1 MVLDQAGPAVIACDN
16 IAERELVAIKRFK
29 GIDKSSMRKIKPSRN
44 NYVVSIIETYFEGE
58 NMVIVY
64 EHMDISLRN
73 VTSIL
78 QGPFKP
84 FHIAAICK
92 EVILGFNRTRP
103 NIAGLEIACARSFF
117 YT

>member
-1 MVLDQAGPAVIACDN
+1 MVLDRAGPAVIACDN
-16 IAERELVAIKRFK
+16 TAERELVAIKRFQ
-29 GIDKSSMRKIKPSRN
+29 GIDKSSMRKITLSRN
-44 NYVVSIIETYFEGE
+44 NYVVSIIETFFEGE

-78 QGPFKP
+78 QGQFKP
-84 FHIAAICK
+84 FHIAGICE
-92 EVILGFNRTRP
+92 EVSLGFNRTSL
-103 NIAGLEIACARSFF
+103 NIADPEIACGRSFF